1 MHIHG
6 NMADEKAD
14 LTELLTETR
23 ILLPGTEV
31 FLAFLTTLPFTNRF
45 DRLSQ
50 VERTVYLCTFFAT
63 LLAFVCMV
71 APAAYHRVARPIH
84 DKERFKLFAN
94 IFLVVGL
101 IPISVSIV
109 LTTFLV
115 TSMVVGDRYA
125 LWGAFGM
132 AAAVTAAWWTI
143 PILRAHDRYPK
154 PKGRA

>member
-1 MHIHG
+1 
-6 NMADEKAD
+6 MADGKAD

-31 FLAFLTTLPFTNRF
+31 FLAFLTTLPFTDRF
-45 DRLSQ
+45 ERLSH
-50 VERTVYLCTFFAT
+50 VERHVYICTFFAT

-71 APAAYHRVARPIH
+71 APAAYHRVARPIR

-94 IFLVVGL
+94 VLLVAGL
-101 IPISVSIV
+101 VPVSISLV

-115 TSMVVGDRYA
+115 TSMVISDRFA

-132 AAAVTAAWWTI
+132 AAVVLGLWWTV
-143 PILRAHDRYPK
+143 PLLRAHDRFPRS
-154 PKGRA
+154 KGRA